1 MSLETNSTSVNDLIH
16 SSLIA
21 PELVRALS
29 EQALTYRYA
38 RQFNM
43 QGLSA
48 PSLSIPTQ
56 TSSWGSPNDR
66 GVAVDTELD
75 GAEGVA
81 LGNTQISTGTVTLT
95 PSEFGVQATVT
106 DKAQED
112 SVSAIDIIAL
122 VSDQML
128 QAMTLAWES
137 DYVSQASSLSASV
150 GTTNTA
156 VTVAIMVSAQTR
168 MRTAGVNADA
178 MAYVMD
184 NFVANSVE
192 GLMMA
197 TGSSTAVYALS
208 ADRILAWNPTPGH
221 GMSNRMIAGFRGFPV
236 MTTGLCT
243 TANSAVDANSMLI
256 CPSTAV
262 NDASGATTHAMGIK
276 RLPTFKAD
284 AASATAIGSRTT
296 VMVLSS
302 RVGFAELQDLAGTYI
317 LAKAT

>member
-1 MSLETNSTSVNDLIH
+1 MALETNSTAVDDLIH
-16 SSLIA
+16 ATLIA
-21 PELVRALS
+21 PDIVRALS

-43 QGLSA
+43 QGLA
-48 PSLSIPTQ
+48 AAALKIPTQ

-75 GAEGVA
+75 ASEGVA
-81 LGNTQISTGTVTLT
+81 VGNTQITTGSVTLT
-95 PSEFGVQATVT
+95 PSEFAVQTT
-106 DKAQED
+106 LTQSAQED
-112 SVSAIDIIAL
+112 SVSAIDLMAL

-128 QAMTLAWES
+128 QAMVLAWES

-156 VTVAIMVSAQTR
+156 ITTAVMVSAQTR
-168 MRTAGVNADA
+168 MRTAGVNADGL
-178 MAYVMD
+178 AYVMD

-192 GLMMA
+192 GLMIA
-197 TGSSTAVYALS
+197 TNAAAAVYAMA
-208 ADRILAWNPTPGH
+208 ADRVLAWNPTPGH

-243 TANSAVDANSMLI
+243 TANVGVDANSMLV
-256 CPSTAV
+256 CPSTAF
-262 NDASGATTHAMGIK
+262 NDSTGATTHAMGIK
-276 RLPTFKAD
+276 RLPQFKAD
-284 AASATAIGSRTT
+284 NASATAIGSRTT